1 MTLFGIT
8 LAFAILLAALGAAMI
23 IHSIVGKRRI
33 VTDFRRLAE
42 RLGGTVSQQTMFSFP
57 RVDGRYD
64 GRTAAVFFHLAKGE
78 KASIIYVVH
87 TLSVKAAAALFLS
100 KENYYKPLNDPT
112 KLSREVGEV
121 VPGLDGR
128 YEVRATDVERAN
140 RLFMQG
146 ELRGH
151 LDALETFPSLVLGPD
166 LLVAGK
172 PFENVTDTDPDSA
185 LKHFRALGK
194 IAAEMEAA
202 A

>member
-33 VTDFRRLAE
+33 VTDFRRLSE
-42 RLGGTVSQQTMFSFP
+42 RIGGRVSRANALLVP
-57 RVDGRYD
+57 RVDGRCD
-64 GRTAAVFFHLAKGE
+64 GRNASSLSISPREGPVS
-78 KASIIYVVH
+78 SIIVY
-87 TLSVKAAAALFLS
+87 TLSVKALTAVFLS
-100 KENYYKPLNDPT
+100 KLQVLQTAEQSQAFARGATWSPRRWP
-112 KLSREVGEV
+112 
-121 VPGLDGR
+121 
-128 YEVRATDVERAN
+128 VRGARARPN
-140 RLFMQG
+140 GQSRLFAG
-146 ELRGH
+146 RPARH
-151 LDALETFPSLVLGPD
+151 LDALDTFPSLVFGPD

-172 PFENVTDTDPDSA
+172 PFEAPADTDPDAA